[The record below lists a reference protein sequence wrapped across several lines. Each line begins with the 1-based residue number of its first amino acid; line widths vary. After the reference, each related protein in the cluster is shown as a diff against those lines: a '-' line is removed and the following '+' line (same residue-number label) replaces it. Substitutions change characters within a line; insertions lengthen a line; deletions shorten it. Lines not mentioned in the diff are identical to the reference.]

1 MTDHEFQRFAAWT
14 MVWGIQLCIQD
25 GLTTF
30 VLSFDNLELS
40 HAVLGLRSFKVLHS
54 VWIGNVTLECSG
66 FLTRN
71 GYAYV
76 PIIICIYHMSL
87 SLIGVKKAF
96 SILDL
101 VIERSPIERNATF
114 LNLAAWQQHKL
125 SININSAPK
134 TSAIHKHNRN
144 MSVI

>member
-1 MTDHEFQRFAAWT
+1 MIDHEFQRFAVWT

-87 SLIGVKKAF
+87 SFIGISKTVT
-96 SILDL
+96 ILDYSL
-101 VIERSPIERNATF
+101 KDLP
-114 LNLAAWQQHKL
+114 
-125 SININSAPK
+125 
-134 TSAIHKHNRN
+134 
-144 MSVI
+144 